1 MEVITIT
8 PTDDGPYLVHGGA
21 ALLDADQRPEGA
33 SLEHYALCRCG
44 HSKTKPFCDG
54 AHERARFAATERA
67 AHVAQA
73 R

>member
-21 ALLDADQRPEGA
+21 ALLDADGA
-33 SLEHYALCRCG
+33 AYDVGQTIALCRCG

-54 AHERARFAATERA
+54 AHERARFAAAERA

>member
-8 PTDDGPYLVHGGA
+8 PTDDGPYLVHADGA
-21 ALLDADQRPEGA
+21 AYDVGQTI
-33 SLEHYALCRCG
+33 ALCRCG

>member
-8 PTDDGPYLVHGGA
+8 PTDDGPYLVRGGA
-21 ALLDADQRPEGA
+21 ALLDADGA
-33 SLEHYALCRCG
+33 AYEVGQTIALCRCG

-54 AHERARFAATERA
+54 AHERARFAAAERA
-67 AHVAQA
+67 AHAAQA

>member
-8 PTDDGPYLVHGGA
+8 PTDDGPYLVRGGA
-21 ALLDADQRPEGA
+21 ALLDADGA
-33 SLEHYALCRCG
+33 AYEVGETIALCRCG
-44 HSKTKPFCDG
+44 HSSTKPFCDG
-54 AHERARFAATERA
+54 THERARFAAAERA